1 MKALSVSSFYA
12 MQIMLGNKTI
22 EWRTWCTAH
31 RGELLICSN
40 RERTPGTI
48 PSHALC
54 VVRSTLSLFPVVL
67 FVHASGGCDSALNF
81 GLCHFSLLLSTCLFY
96 SETLSS
102 VLPSSN
108 PVSLMSMSTISSTIE
123 QELQCRSI
131 QSLVCSPTPNFFMIS
146 FSRSDSSM

>member
-1 MKALSVSSFYA
+1 MKALSVSSFFA

-54 VVRSTLSLFPVVL
+54 VVRITDVQPFVETKANLDAACLQRGDVEGGYAWKLEFVSIVKPFQVRGKPGLFDVLDNDIIKIDEETMTGEETSAFIAQYINPLLVV
-67 FVHASGGCDSALNF
+67 
-81 GLCHFSLLLSTCLFY
+81 
-96 SETLSS
+96 
-102 VLPSSN
+102 
-108 PVSLMSMSTISSTIE
+108 
-123 QELQCRSI
+123 
-131 QSLVCSPTPNFFMIS
+131 
-146 FSRSDSSM
+146 

>member
-48 PSHALC
+48 PGHALC
-54 VVRSTLSLFPVVL
+54 VVRITDVQPFVSTKANLEAACLARGDVEGGYAWDLEFVSIVKPFQVRGKPGLFDVPDDDIIKINEETMTGEETSAFIAQYINPLLVV
-67 FVHASGGCDSALNF
+67 
-81 GLCHFSLLLSTCLFY
+81 
-96 SETLSS
+96 
-102 VLPSSN
+102 
-108 PVSLMSMSTISSTIE
+108 
-123 QELQCRSI
+123 
-131 QSLVCSPTPNFFMIS
+131 
-146 FSRSDSSM
+146 